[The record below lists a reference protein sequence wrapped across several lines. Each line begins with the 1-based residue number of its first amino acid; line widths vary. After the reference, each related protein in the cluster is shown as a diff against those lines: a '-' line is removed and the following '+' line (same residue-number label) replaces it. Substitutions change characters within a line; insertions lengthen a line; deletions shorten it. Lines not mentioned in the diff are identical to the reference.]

1 MVKVW
6 SLEGGRS
13 LMNDDVM
20 RALLEGP
27 IGQTLTE
34 ADAAEIASLGTVKTL
49 AHGEPLFAIGS
60 SADAMY
66 VVLDGSLQVLLGS
79 SDDET
84 PVATLS
90 PGQLVGELEVMTKT
104 VRVASVAAQVE
115 SKVLEIPVEDFNE
128 LLTENRASATRI
140 VQVIAKTLARRL
152 AAVNQRLTT
161 RANEPPADEDEIVE
175 ITDTDVTI
183 IEDDDLDVLDKLW
196 S

>member
-1 MVKVW
+1 M
-6 SLEGGRS
+6 SE
-13 LMNDDVM
+13 DVS
-20 RALLEGP
+20 RALLDGP
-27 IGQTLTE
+27 IGQVLND
-34 ADAAEIASLGTVKTL
+34 ADASEIASMGTLRTL
-49 AHGEPLFAIGS
+49 AHGEPLFVAGS
-60 SADAMY
+60 ASDALF
-66 VVLDGSLQVLLGS
+66 VVVDGSLQVLLGN

-104 VRVASVAAQVE
+104 VRVASVAAQGE
-115 SKVLEIPVEDFNE
+115 SKVLVIPVEQFDA
-128 LLTENRASATRI
+128 LLSENRASGNRL

-161 RANEPPADEDEIVE
+161 RATEPAEDMDEVVEIV
-175 ITDTDVTI
+175 DTDVTI